1 VVVVEMAVDAEVEVE
16 VEVEMVAVAVE
27 EGAEYCWCTSCRLF
41 KFTEL
46 YSIEPYTFPPHTGMT
61 CRIPPSR

>member
-1 VVVVEMAVDAEVEVE
+1 VE